1 MMDGAQ
7 RDAVHHG
14 RRSERRAI
22 VNDVRRLQQ
31 RRLAKATDGASGRVG
46 AQNRSAESM
55 LMKPDKRLA
64 CGVPTNVFSRDEP
77 SGRRIRNGQAC
88 LQLDEILGVIDGDDE
103 HGRDRGV
110 LAGCDTAEVDHRH
123 RELVRRDERSVV
135 CSRSQTG
142 AGVWGRGFLK
152 R

>member
-46 AQNRSAESM
+46 AQNRSANW
-55 LMKPDKRLA
+55 
-64 CGVPTNVFSRDEP
+64 C
-77 SGRRIRNGQAC
+77 
-88 LQLDEILGVIDGDDE
+88 
-103 HGRDRGV
+103 
-110 LAGCDTAEVDHRH
+110 
-123 RELVRRDERSVV
+123 
-135 CSRSQTG
+135 
-142 AGVWGRGFLK
+142 W
-152 R
+152 